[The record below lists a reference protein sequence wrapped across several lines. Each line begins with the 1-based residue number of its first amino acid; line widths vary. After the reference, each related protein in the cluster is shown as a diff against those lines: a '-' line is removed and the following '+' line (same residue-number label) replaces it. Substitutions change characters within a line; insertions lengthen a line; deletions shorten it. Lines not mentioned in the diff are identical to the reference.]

1 MFRDGRV
8 LGDLRAEGGRDVTAG
23 GVSEAAHG
31 RASTDLISLSYQLHV
46 PTNHRRLLA
55 FGSPLLECLDARTVL
70 DTAQQSARAKRGPE
84 LASSSPRARAPL
96 CSQSGAS
103 TPRSLQMQVRTAR
116 NAAPEGSQ

>member
-55 FGSPLLECLDARTVL
+55 FGSPLLECLDA
-70 DTAQQSARAKRGPE
+70 PW
-84 LASSSPRARAPL
+84 P
-96 CSQSGAS
+96 
-103 TPRSLQMQVRTAR
+103 
-116 NAAPEGSQ
+116 